1 MTPSSSSAAT
11 KAAPAAERGRPRLVP
26 RTRTGSKRRSPS
38 GLAATISELP
48 TGTVLAVIVG
58 LLCVIGLVMV
68 GTASSVVSISLY
80 GSPWAIFIRE
90 AMWMAVGLIA
100 FGVAV
105 RFDHRKLRRLAPLL
119 LIVTFFLL
127 LVVLVPGLGVHA
139 RGLEPLD
146 RLRPVPP
153 AAL

>member
-1 MTPSSSSAAT
+1 MTPSPGSAVRD
-11 KAAPAAERGRPRLVP
+11 AAPAAKRARPRLVA
-26 RTRTGSKRRSPS
+26 RVKRRSSS

-68 GTASSVVSISLY
+68 GSASSVVSISLY

-90 AMWMAVGLIA
+90 AMWMGVGVIA

-119 LIVTFFLL
+119 LVGTFFLL
-127 LVVLVPGLGVHA
+127 LVVLVPGLGVHVQ
-139 RGLEPLD
+139 GSS
-146 RLRPVPP
+146 
-153 AAL
+153 